1 MTTQNE
7 LSFSLSD
14 RINGAEVGPARVSL
28 SLLGEFQK
36 DVSEFLR
43 GSTREVDTSEVLV
56 SVEEGSLLLVVSGLI
71 SASTLWADL
80 GQLKSPNA
88 LNLID
93 PKRAAVVER
102 WQSSARQN
110 PNRRYGIM
118 DRKAGDGL
126 VISAGTNFRRVEEV
140 WVTVEKY
147 IHGKVLNWGGKTKPN
162 VHLEMS
168 DGSVLT
174 VAASH
179 ELLASEEHNRLYR
192 PALLH
197 IAAEE
202 NLMTGAMRNP
212 VLLSFE
218 AHQPVFDEAEFREM
232 VRRGTKA
239 WADVSSATDWVEEIR
254 GGRA

>member
-1 MTTQNE
+1 VSNRNE

-14 RINGAEVGPARVSL
+14 RINGAEVGPARVPFG
-28 SLLGEFQK
+28 LLVEFQK
-36 DVSEFLR
+36 DVGEFLR
-43 GSTREVDTSEVLV
+43 GSAREVDTSEVLV

-80 GQLKSPNA
+80 NRLKSPNS

-110 PNRRYGIM
+110 PDRRYRVT
-118 DRKAGDGL
+118 DREAGDSL
-126 VISAGTNFRRVEEV
+126 VVNANTNFRKAEEV

-168 DGSVLT
+168 DGSSLI

-179 ELLASEEHNRLYR
+179 QLLGKEEHNRLYR
-192 PALLH
+192 SALLH
-197 IAAEE
+197 ITAEE
-202 NLMTGAMRNP
+202 NLMTGTIRNP

-218 AHQPVFDEAEFREM
+218 THQPIFDETEFREM
-232 VRRGTKA
+232 VRRGTVA
-239 WADVSSATDWVEEIR
+239 WSDVSSATDWVEEIR